1 MVRQIFCIIAMAVP
15 TIANADIITCN
26 FTEPFVTT
34 IYSTSQNTLSVYYK
48 AERRQEVLRN
58 ISFQIIQ
65 AGRFELWDTNRRP
78 VQRLELTF
86 KGSDGMSDKLYPYD
100 AHWIS
105 NDLRGGCTS
114 IHLGAR

>member
-1 MVRQIFCIIAMAVP
+1 MRQIFCIIAMAVP
-15 TIANADIITCN
+15 TIAHADIITCR

-34 IYSTSQNTLSVYYK
+34 VYSTTQNTLRVYYK
-48 AERRQEVLRN
+48 VERRQEVLRN

-86 KGSDGMSDKLYPYD
+86 TGSDGMSDKNYPYD
-100 AHWIS
+100 VHWITS
-105 NDLRGGCTS
+105 DLRGGCTS
-114 IHLGAR
+114 IHLGAK